1 MNILIMGGTGMV
13 GSEVVRQAIADPS
26 ISQITLI
33 VRRDSGFND
42 PKVKQFILSDFTN
55 YSGLENIFRQ
65 TDACIWCLGISQ
77 SRVSKSMYYEITYTY
92 AVAAAKAMLTAN
104 PDMTFLFLSGE
115 GADSTERSPIR
126 FARIKGKAENAL
138 INMHPKKLF
147 IFRPGGIAAS
157 TPAASPGFFKRAE
170 SILVKIMAAVFPW
183 SVISTKDLALK
194 MLRVVK
200 EGYGKTILS
209 HRNIKN
215 L

>member
-1 MNILIMGGTGMV
+1 MV
-13 GSEVVRQAIADPS
+13 GSEVVRQAIDDPS
-26 ISQITLI
+26 VSGISLV
-33 VRRDSGFND
+33 VRRDSGVD
-42 PKVKQFILSDFTN
+42 HPKIKQFILADFTD
-55 YSGLENIFRQ
+55 YSGLEDIFKQ

-77 SRVSKSMYYEITYTY
+77 SRVSKSLYYEITYTY
-92 AVAAAKAMLTAN
+92 VVAAAKAMLAAN
-104 PDMTFLFLSGE
+104 PDITFVFLSGE
-115 GADSTERSPIR
+115 GADSKERSLIR

-138 INMHPKKLF
+138 IEMHLKKLF

-157 TPAASPGFFKRAE
+157 TLTRSRQGFFKKSE
-170 SILVKIMAAVFPW
+170 SIVVKIMQALFPW

-194 MLRVVK
+194 MLRVVR